1 MEIVLDR
8 WHSASYAQAHEK
20 LDLFS
25 NVTAVLLLLG
35 FAGTIQGH
43 RRDQRDNPVSA
54 Y

>member
-25 NVTAVLLLLG
+25 NVTAVCSCWALRG
-35 FAGTIQGH
+35 PYRDIVGIKETI
-43 RRDQRDNPVSA
+43 P
-54 Y
+54 